1 VITFCPVD
9 SILVDDDF
17 YHRMKEL
24 EYFLP
29 PSEEIILTLGDDP
42 YANAQA
48 IILALAEAY
57 PDLS

>member
-1 VITFCPVD
+1 
-9 SILVDDDF
+9 
-17 YHRMKEL
+17 MKEL